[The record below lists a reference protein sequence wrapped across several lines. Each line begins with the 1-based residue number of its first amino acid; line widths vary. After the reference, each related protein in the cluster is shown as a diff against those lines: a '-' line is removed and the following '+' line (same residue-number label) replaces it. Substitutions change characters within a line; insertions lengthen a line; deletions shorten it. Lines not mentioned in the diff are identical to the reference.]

1 MQHFPTRILVF
12 ALIFTAAPLFAE
24 DKLKWIEF
32 PDPAFELNGLAWYE
46 ENAPDLFRFPKRI
59 ESQITKG
66 LWGLAQQTSG
76 VRIRFK
82 SDCTSLAIRYDN
94 TKMSGMRNMH
104 RFGQS
109 GVDLYTDGRY
119 VRTAIHE
126 ETAAVEQVYF
136 KNAPAKERE
145 HLLYLP
151 LYNGVRVKAIGVNP
165 EAEIMSPQP
174 FALPKPVVF
183 YGTSITQGGCAS
195 RGGMSYQ
202 AILGRTLNIDF
213 INLGFSGSGKGEKV
227 VAETIAEIDPACFVL
242 DFMAN
247 NTPESVLEV
256 YEPFVRTIREK
267 HPETPIVCVTLIYV
281 CREEPVSGGRER
293 TEKMRGVIRE
303 VVDKLRREGDRNIV
317 LVEGHSL
324 LGPEHAGG
332 LVDGTHPNDL
342 GFQLMADGL
351 TPTLARI
358 LNLHTPETLMH

>member
-1 MQHFPTRILVF
+1 MLIF
-12 ALIFTAAPLFAE
+12 ALTFTAAPLFAE
-24 DKLKWIEF
+24 DELKWIEF

-82 SDCTSLAIRYDN
+82 SDCSSLGIRYEN

-109 GVDLYTDGRY
+109 GVDLYTNGRY
-119 VRTAIHE
+119 VTTAIHGE
-126 ETAAVEQVYF
+126 ENTAVERVYF
-136 KNAPAKERE
+136 KNATSKVRE

-165 EAEIMSPQP
+165 GAEIVPPQP

-247 NTPESVLEV
+247 NKTPESVLEV
-256 YEPFVRTIREK
+256 YEPFVRTLREK
-267 HPETPIVCVTLIYV
+267 HPDTPIVCVTLIYV
-281 CREEPVSGGRER
+281 CREEPVSGARKHV
-293 TEKMRGVIRE
+293 EKMRDVIRE
-303 VVDKLRREGDRNIV
+303 VVAKFQEEGDRNIV

-324 LGPEHAGG
+324 LGPDHAGG

-358 LNLHTPETLMH
+358 LNLHASETLMH